1 VTDRHPS
8 TQAAREAVL
17 EWLESLRARSTIPGS
32 SVVYGA
38 DLSLATQAGA
48 LVEQD
53 REREGALLQPGEL
66 TIERLEVSD
75 LGPDGGMVD
84 LDAEIVFPADEAEQ
98 PETMVAGRLLGEV
111 RVGLGPVYFA
121 VVAGVLEL
129 VDYTRDGLRMSGMWC
144 THPQG
149 EDARGGLAVVPQAV
163 TSEAHRGGRVF
174 LEVSNALERDVILR
188 IGRPDRPRGIFAR
201 QPPVEPPEVGI
212 PVPAGRSTHLAGLT
226 RRARLTEIEIF
237 AFDAIDRT
245 AVAPLLVSVELPRGH
260 PGEHGQW
267 CA

>member
-1 VTDRHPS
+1 VSPPDVE
-8 TQAAREAVL
+8 EAVL
-17 EWLESLRARSTIPGS
+17 DWLESLRARSTSPGS
-32 SVVYGA
+32 SVVFGT
-38 DLSLATQAGA
+38 DLVLATLAGA

-66 TIERLEVSD
+66 TVERLDASGFES
-75 LGPDGGMVD
+75 GGMVD

-98 PETMVAGRLLGEV
+98 PETMVPGRLLGEL
-111 RVGLGPVYFA
+111 RVGLGPVYFT
-121 VVAGVLEL
+121 VVADVLEL
-129 VDYTRDGLRMSGMWC
+129 VDYTRDGLRMSAMWC

-188 IGRPDRPRGIFAR
+188 LGRPDRPRGIFAR
-201 QPPVEPPEVGI
+201 QPPIEAPEVGI
-212 PVPAGRSTHLAGLT
+212 PVPAGSSTHLAGLT

-237 AFDAIDRT
+237 AFDAVDRT
-245 AVAPLLVSVELPRGH
+245 PVAPLLVSVELPRGH

-267 CA
+267 CG

>member
-1 VTDRHPS
+1 MSPGEVED
-8 TQAAREAVL
+8 AVL
-17 EWLESLRARSTIPGS
+17 DWLESLRSRSTTPGS
-32 SVVYGA
+32 SVVYGD
-38 DLSLATQAGA
+38 DLALATLAGA
-48 LVEQD
+48 LVDQD

-66 TIERLEVSD
+66 TVERLDAS
-75 LGPDGGMVD
+75 GFADGGMVE
-84 LDAEIVFPADEAEQ
+84 LDAEIVFPADEAEL
-98 PETMVAGRLLGEV
+98 PETMLPGRLLGEH
-111 RVGLGPVYFA
+111 RVGLGPAYFA

-129 VDYTRDGLRMSGMWC
+129 VDYTRDGLRMSATWC

-174 LEVSNALERDVILR
+174 LEVSNALERDVLLR

-201 QPPVEPPEVGI
+201 QPPVEAPEVGI
-212 PVPAGRSTHLAGLT
+212 PVPAGKSTHLAGLT

-245 AVAPLLVSVELPRGH
+245 PVAPLLVSVELPRGH

>member
-1 VTDRHPS
+1 VSPAEVED
-8 TQAAREAVL
+8 AVL
-17 EWLESLRARSTIPGS
+17 DWLESLRSRSTTPGS
-32 SVVYGA
+32 SLVYGD
-38 DLSLATQAGA
+38 DLALATLAGA
-48 LVEQD
+48 LVDQD

-66 TIERLEVSD
+66 TVERLDAS
-75 LGPDGGMVD
+75 GFADGGMVE

-98 PETMVAGRLLGEV
+98 PETMLPGRLLGET
-111 RVGLGPVYFA
+111 RVGLGPAYFA

-149 EDARGGLAVVPQAV
+149 EDARAGLAVVPQAV

-174 LEVSNALERDVILR
+174 LEVSNALARDVILR

-201 QPPVEPPEVGI
+201 QPPVEAPEVGI
-212 PVPAGRSTHLAGLT
+212 PVPAGKSTHLAGLT

-237 AFDAIDRT
+237 AFDAIDLT
-245 AVAPLLVSVELPRGH
+245 PVAPLLVSVELPRGH

>member
-1 VTDRHPS
+1 MSP
-8 TQAAREAVL
+8 AAAEEAVL
-17 EWLESLRARSTIPGS
+17 EWLESLRSRSTTPGP
-32 SVVYGA
+32 SVAYGD
-38 DLSLATQAGA
+38 DLALATLAGA

-66 TIERLEVSD
+66 TIERLDASGFD
-75 LGPDGGMVD
+75 SGGFDSGGMVE
-84 LDAEIVFPADEAEQ
+84 LDAEIVFPADEVEQ
-98 PETMVAGRLLGEV
+98 PETMAPGRLLGEV
-111 RVGLGPVYFA
+111 RLGLGPVYFTI
-121 VVAGVLEL
+121 VAGVLEL
-129 VDYTRDGLRMSGMWC
+129 VDYTRDGLRMSAMWC

-188 IGRPDRPRGIFAR
+188 VGRPDRPRGILAR
-201 QPPVEPPEVGI
+201 QPPVAAPEVGI
-212 PVPAGRSTHLAGLT
+212 PVPAGQSTHLAGLT

-237 AFDAIDRT
+237 AFDALDRT
-245 AVAPLLVSVELPRGH
+245 PVAPLLVSVELPRGH

>member
-1 VTDRHPS
+1 VVSPQEVED
-8 TQAAREAVL
+8 AVL
-17 EWLESLRARSTIPGS
+17 DWLESLRARSTTPGS
-32 SVVYGA
+32 SVVYGD
-38 DLSLATQAGA
+38 DLALATLAGA
-48 LVEQD
+48 LVDQD

-66 TIERLEVSD
+66 TVERLDASD
-75 LGPDGGMVD
+75 FESGGESGGMVE

-98 PETMVAGRLLGEV
+98 PETMLPGRLLPEA
-111 RVGLGPVYFA
+111 RVGLGPVYFT
-121 VVAGVLEL
+121 VVAGALEL
-129 VDYTRDGLRMSGMWC
+129 ADYTRDGVRMSSMWC

-149 EDARGGLAVVPQAV
+149 EDARGGLAIVPQAI

-174 LEVSNALERDVILR
+174 LEVSNALERDVLLR

-201 QPPVEPPEVGI
+201 QPPVEAPEVGI
-212 PVPAGRSTHLAGLT
+212 PVPAGKSTHLAGLT

-245 AVAPLLVSVELPRGH
+245 PVAPLLVSVELPRGH